1 MINRVTLIGNLGKD
15 PEIRRLENGAMV
27 ARLTLATN
35 ESYKDANGEWQKQTE
50 WHTVV
55 AWRLLAEKAEKT
67 MKKGSLVYVEGK
79 LTHRKYQD
87 KDGQDRYVSE
97 VLAIVLR
104 PLDKREDGGGYFPSA
119 ADEPAHLTSKND
131 VPDSTIE
138 PVMSNGNG
146 DAPSDD
152 LPF

>member
-15 PEIRRLENGAMV
+15 PEVRRLENGAMV
-27 ARLTLATN
+27 ARLTIATN
-35 ESYKDANGEWQKQTE
+35 ENFKDANGEWQKQTE

-67 MKKGSLVYVEGK
+67 LKKGSLVYVEGK

-97 VLAIVLR
+97 VVAYVLR
-104 PLDKREDGGGYFPSA
+104 PLDKREDSAYFPTA
-119 ADEPAHLTSKND
+119 ADEPTHFASRSD
-131 VPDSTIE
+131 VPPSTVE
-138 PVMSNGNG
+138 PVISGDSG
-146 DAPSDD
+146 DAPEGD